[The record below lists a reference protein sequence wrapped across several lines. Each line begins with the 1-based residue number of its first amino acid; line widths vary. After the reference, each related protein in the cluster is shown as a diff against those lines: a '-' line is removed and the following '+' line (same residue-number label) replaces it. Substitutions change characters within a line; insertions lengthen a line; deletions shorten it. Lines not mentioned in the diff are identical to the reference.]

1 MRTRASAFAAVA
13 LLALS
18 VCVAAASCGLDTSGL
33 GEAAHDGST
42 KPKVDAPASKDGP
55 GPKGDA
61 PGGEAQGDA
70 PDDVSANDAP
80 ITPDVQPGDDGP
92 SEDAPSLEDVTDD
105 APPPPTCTGCM
116 ANQCCNDKGMCA
128 NAGNKSCGGGGAT
141 CVDCTNSP
149 LGNQC
154 VLITGVETCGCA
166 GPGNQN
172 QCPMNNA
179 CHNNQC
185 GTSCDGQHPCN
196 GGCCSGNDLAT
207 STCVTACTGGMMC
220 TMNFCH

>member
-1 MRTRASAFAAVA
+1 MRPRASAFAAVA
-13 LLALS
+13 LVALS
-18 VCVAAASCGLDTSGL
+18 VCAAAASCGLDTSGQ
-33 GEAAHDGST
+33 EAATNDGST
-42 KPKVDAPASKDGP
+42 KPTSDARVSKDGP
-55 GPKGDA
+55 GGGTDSPAREGQVDA
-61 PGGEAQGDA
+61 PA
-70 PDDVSANDAP
+70 DVSTNDAP

-92 SEDAPSLEDVTDD
+92 SEDSPSLVDVSSDG
-105 APPPPTCTGCM
+105 PPTCTGCA
-116 ANQCCNDKGMCA
+116 ANQCCNDKGMCT
-128 NAGNKSCGGGGAT
+128 NAGNKTCGSLGET

-154 VLITGVETCGCA
+154 VVIGGVQTCGCA

-172 QCPMNNA
+172 QCPMNDA

-207 STCVTACTGGMMC
+207 STCVTACTSGMMC
-220 TMNFCH
+220 MMNYCQ